1 MNITSLKNHKCLITA
16 VFVLLVFHIWLAS
29 RIPYTHDDWEWG
41 INQGMVHLLTAD
53 KDSRFCG
60 NLIEVIITRNE
71 FIKTVFMGI
80 VFTLVPLSV
89 TILSGYIFDIKKFSN
104 TDLVRTSIFGFA
116 NAMLLSIPAD
126 VWSQTNSWIAGF
138 SNFVVSGA
146 ELMFFLYIL
155 ARSLSP
161 KTEKKTWVIS
171 SILCFIY
178 GVVIQLFLENL
189 TIFYLIFAVVFLIV
203 RWKKADKKKLIP
215 LCAGLLAGTVLM
227 FSSSIYPSLINTGT
241 AVNEY
246 RQLMYDPNQPFYVFI
261 IDSIKR
267 FFGVMLPQII
277 VHHGILTGS
286 VSVIMAVATAKNAK
300 NRLAALCLPLI
311 NSMLCIYYA
320 ATYIAAL
327 MTGRSVIE
335 DSPLTTAIDSAF
347 VLLIFIEIILVFK
360 NHKKL
365 LSWLLVLWL
374 SPFMVIAPMLAVNT
388 VGPRSYYTAY
398 VCLIAFGATV
408 LAFLLAGAKKKTAYM
423 ISAFIAAVLLGLC
436 VRWIVIYKAIGDE
449 SRVRKLQIETAIAN
463 GDNYIYFEKFPY
475 DDYLWFPDPT
485 GPTRIGWYK
494 DFYGIPED
502 IDIVFEIWKEQ
513 GEMPES
519 I

>member
-1 MNITSLKNHKCLITA
+1 
-16 VFVLLVFHIWLAS
+16 
-29 RIPYTHDDWEWG
+29 
-41 INQGMVHLLTAD
+41 
-53 KDSRFCG
+53 
-60 NLIEVIITRNE
+60 
-71 FIKTVFMGI
+71 
-80 VFTLVPLSV
+80 
-89 TILSGYIFDIKKFSN
+89 
-104 TDLVRTSIFGFA
+104 
-116 NAMLLSIPAD
+116 
-126 VWSQTNSWIAGF
+126 
-138 SNFVVSGA
+138 
-146 ELMFFLYIL
+146 
-155 ARSLSP
+155 
-161 KTEKKTWVIS
+161 
-171 SILCFIY
+171 
-178 GVVIQLFLENL
+178 
-189 TIFYLIFAVVFLIV
+189 
-203 RWKKADKKKLIP
+203 
-215 LCAGLLAGTVLM
+215 
-227 FSSSIYPSLINTGT
+227 
-241 AVNEY
+241 
-246 RQLMYDPNQPFYVFI
+246 
-261 IDSIKR
+261 
-267 FFGVMLPQII
+267 
-277 VHHGILTGS
+277 
-286 VSVIMAVATAKNAK
+286 MAVATAKNAK

-463 GDNYIYFEKFPY
+463 DDTYIYFEKFPY